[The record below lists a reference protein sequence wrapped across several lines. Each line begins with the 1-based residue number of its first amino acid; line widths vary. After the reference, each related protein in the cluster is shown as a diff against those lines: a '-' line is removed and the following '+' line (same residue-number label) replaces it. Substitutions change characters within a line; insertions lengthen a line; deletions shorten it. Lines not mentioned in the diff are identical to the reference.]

1 MNTSPAIRHPSELIE
16 QRRIIVCVGT
26 GGVGKTT
33 VAAAIAAEAARR
45 GRSALVL
52 TIDPARRLA
61 DALGIEGL
69 GNEPIELESRLGDS
83 PGIRGEGRLFALML
97 DMKGTFDDLVA
108 RFARDPA
115 VRERILSNRIYQ
127 HVSDALAGSAE
138 YAAMEKVFELHERE
152 EFDLIVVDT
161 PPSQHALDFLDAPQR
176 MIDFLESRIV
186 QLLLHPALA
195 ASRFGYRIFH
205 RTAQRV
211 LQLMERVSGVS
222 FLQDISEFLLSFEEM
237 SEGFRVRALRV
248 RGLLLGP
255 QTGFVL
261 VAGASPEAAFSAVEF
276 LDQLEQFQLPMTGL
290 VINRMRVWPAG
301 GSLEEGPDPSGASPP
316 AVLDGEHDLGE
327 EIELL
332 AGALGDRV
340 GSKDRARAAA
350 QAAVEVAT
358 GYASMVRLDLRSTAA
373 LRERI
378 ESQGRFLR
386 CVPEFSEDV
395 HDLAGVLQ
403 IGSFLFAESKGR
415 QGDRGYAASQRKPR
429 AR

>member
-1 MNTSPAIRHPSELIE
+1 M
-16 QRRIIVCVGT
+16 
-26 GGVGKTT
+26 
-33 VAAAIAAEAARR
+33 
-45 GRSALVL
+45 L

-237 SEGFRVRALRV
+237 SAI
-248 RGLLLGP
+248 
-255 QTGFVL
+255 
-261 VAGASPEAAFSAVEF
+261 
-276 LDQLEQFQLPMTGL
+276 TGL
-290 VINRMRVWPAG
+290 PTG
-301 GSLEEGPDPSGASPP
+301 TL
-316 AVLDGEHDLGE
+316 
-327 EIELL
+327 
-332 AGALGDRV
+332 
-340 GSKDRARAAA
+340 KA
-350 QAAVEVAT
+350 QASR
-358 GYASMVRLDLRSTAA
+358 GRRRLRDLLEKEYGLNVNSCTDDSQV
-373 LRERI
+373 LLQSEELWRET
-378 ESQGRFLR
+378 
-386 CVPEFSEDV
+386 
-395 HDLAGVLQ
+395 
-403 IGSFLFAESKGR
+403 
-415 QGDRGYAASQRKPR
+415 
-429 AR
+429 